1 MKIKIFASGLLLSLL
16 ILINCDRGQSKM
28 ICQINSIED
37 LKKIFPKS
45 VNEIQQNVE
54 KVKNITLESVNEI
67 LAVPNDKRDFKNTA
81 KAIDKIGE
89 KTAALAHS
97 IAALELVSSEKDI
110 RDAAHKAS
118 IEMNEFHIKEV
129 STNKKLYEALKYYY
143 DHQFKEENL
152 NPEERYFVTESIQDL
167 ERMGLSLPEE
177 KLAEVRK
184 ILQEI
189 SKLEQEFE
197 QNINLDNSQIQVTE
211 DELKGLPEQI
221 LNSLEKTAD
230 GKYILKPDYPTVN
243 GVLDHVEIEKTREK
257 VSRMFNNRAY
267 PKNMEILKEI
277 LIKKNHLAK
286 LLDYKDFAHLDME
299 NEMAKSP
306 ENVTNFINNIVD
318 KATRKAKKELKLFSE
333 SNRKFF
339 DKNGKIQPWNI
350 AFVKNEYK
358 KKYLQ
363 LDEKELTKYFPLEN
377 TIKELLDIYQKFFNL
392 EFKEIQTGGFWHQDV
407 KIVEVFKDKHLIS
420 YLILDLHPRDNKY
433 SHACD
438 QPIIPAVKKDNK
450 ICPSVSL
457 VIANFPKSTPN
468 SPALLT
474 YKDVTTF
481 FHEFGHAMHDTLG
494 RTELSSFSGTN
505 VKSDFVELPSQM
517 LENWMEDRE
526 ILKKVSKHYQT
537 GEPLSDDLIEKIV
550 DLKKFDS
557 GDFTLRQLQLALLS
571 LGLFDS
577 NPEKDIQELSK
588 NMAQKL
594 RDYILWD
601 PESHFVASF
610 GHLASSLYGPKY
622 YGYMW
627 SNVFAHDLFDT
638 IKKSGLLNGNMG
650 QKYIDNVIGRGGS
663 QDPNELIEAFL
674 GRKPSEEAF
683 MKNMGFQ

>member
-1 MKIKIFASGLLLSLL
+1 M
-16 ILINCDRGQSKM
+16 
-28 ICQINSIED
+28 
-37 LKKIFPKS
+37 
-45 VNEIQQNVE
+45 
-54 KVKNITLESVNEI
+54 
-67 LAVPNDKRDFKNTA
+67 PNDKRDFKNTA

-152 NPEERYFVTESIQDL
+152 TPEERYFVTESIQDL

-377 TIKELLDIYQKFFNL
+377 TIKELLDIYQK
-392 EFKEIQTGGFWHQDV
+392 
-407 KIVEVFKDKHLIS
+407 
-420 YLILDLHPRDNKY
+420 
-433 SHACD
+433 
-438 QPIIPAVKKDNK
+438 
-450 ICPSVSL
+450 
-457 VIANFPKSTPN
+457 
-468 SPALLT
+468 
-474 YKDVTTF
+474 
-481 FHEFGHAMHDTLG
+481 
-494 RTELSSFSGTN
+494 LS
-505 VKSDFVELPSQM
+505 
-517 LENWMEDRE
+517 
-526 ILKKVSKHYQT
+526 I
-537 GEPLSDDLIEKIV
+537 
-550 DLKKFDS
+550 
-557 GDFTLRQLQLALLS
+557 
-571 LGLFDS
+571 
-577 NPEKDIQELSK
+577 
-588 NMAQKL
+588 
-594 RDYILWD
+594 
-601 PESHFVASF
+601 
-610 GHLASSLYGPKY
+610 
-622 YGYMW
+622 
-627 SNVFAHDLFDT
+627 
-638 IKKSGLLNGNMG
+638 
-650 QKYIDNVIGRGGS
+650 
-663 QDPNELIEAFL
+663 
-674 GRKPSEEAF
+674 
-683 MKNMGFQ
+683 